1 LILINSV
8 AGQLVHAQARMGGSI
23 VMKAADIMVTDV
35 ITLNVDDTVQKAAR
49 VLLDHRISAAPVV
62 DAQGRLVGMVSEGDL
77 LRRAEIGTEKRRSWW
92 LALLSS
98 AEDQVRDFVRAHAV
112 KVADVMT
119 RDVIGAS
126 EDTSLNEIA
135 TLLERHGIKRVP
147 IMRDG
152 KVVGI
157 VSRANLLQAFASASA
172 VADVTAAI
180 APGDQILRERVIDQI
195 RQLPWGMPWLV
206 TVTVQKGV
214 VELWGP
220 VHSEGQR
227 QALRVAAES
236 TPGVKAVKENLYR
249 LPAAAE

>member
-1 LILINSV
+1 
-8 AGQLVHAQARMGGSI
+8 
-23 VMKAADIMVTDV
+23 MKAADIMVTDV
-35 ITLNVDDTVQKAAR
+35 ITLNVDDTVQTAAR
-49 VLLDHRISAAPVV
+49 VLLDRRISGAPVV
-62 DAQGRLVGMVSEGDL
+62 DGQGRLVGMVSEGDL
-77 LRRAEIGTEKRRSWW
+77 IRRAEIGTEKRRSWW
-92 LALLSS
+92 LELLTGADES
-98 AEDQVRDFVRAHAV
+98 ARNFVRAHAV
-112 KVADVMT
+112 KIADVMT

-126 EDTSLNEIA
+126 EDTPLNAIA
-135 TLLERHGIKRVP
+135 TLLEKHGIKRVP

-157 VSRANLLQAFASASA
+157 VSRANVLQALASAIA
-172 VADVTAAI
+172 IADVTGEI
-180 APGDQILRERVIDQI
+180 TPGDQILRERVIDQI

-206 TVTVQKGV
+206 TVTVQNGV

-236 TPGVKAVKENLYR
+236 TPGVRAVKENLYR

>member
-1 LILINSV
+1 
-8 AGQLVHAQARMGGSI
+8 
-23 VMKAADIMVTDV
+23 MKAADVMVTDV
-35 ITLNVDDTVQKAAR
+35 ISLHPDDTVQTAAR
-49 VLLDHRISAAPVV
+49 VLLDHRISGAPVV

-77 LRRAEIGTEKRRSWW
+77 IRRAEIGTEKRRSWW
-92 LALLSS
+92 LELLTG
-98 AEDQVRDFVRAHAV
+98 AENQARDFVRAHAV
-112 KVADVMT
+112 KLADVMT
-119 RDVIGAS
+119 TDVIGAR

-135 TLLERHGIKRVP
+135 TLLERHGIKRLP

-157 VSRANLLQAFASASA
+157 VSRANLLQALAS
-172 VADVTAAI
+172 VAAYAETGM
-180 APGDQILRERVIDQI
+180 APGDHSLRERVTDQI

-206 TVTVQKGV
+206 TATVQNGV

-220 VHSEGQR
+220 IHSEGQR